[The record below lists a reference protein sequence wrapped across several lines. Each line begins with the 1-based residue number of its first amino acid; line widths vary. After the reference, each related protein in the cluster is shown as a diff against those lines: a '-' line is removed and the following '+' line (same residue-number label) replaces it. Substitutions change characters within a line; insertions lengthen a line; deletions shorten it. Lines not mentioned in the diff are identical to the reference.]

1 MQLWFLSH
9 ICSNDLIGN
18 FWNMVCTH
26 MFLELRRPRPDSPL
40 IVFFSHVLTSTYAM
54 LAGLL
59 FKTLYVELAHHYMLS
74 QLRTVVFVTSG
85 YVVNM

>member
-26 MFLELRRPRPDSPL
+26 MFLELRRPDSPL

-54 LAGLL
+54 LTGLL

-74 QLRTVVFVTSG
+74 QLRTFVFVTPG
-85 YVVNM
+85 YVVIM